1 MNKGITSTMQTLV
14 GIVTPCNWDE
24 HDQVSEV
31 SLSATDDEEYII
43 VNSERFL
50 GLVQKPI
57 RATGIVKR
65 GRKIHRTIE
74 IKKYQVLDYA
84 TLFEQVHPEHSR
96 AIGSS
101 GFVPVDQ
108 KDQPYGTSKRSRYG
122 KKGPRL
128 FSPDS

>member
-1 MNKGITSTMQTLV
+1 MNKGVTTTMQTLM

-24 HDQVSEV
+24 HDRVSEV

-50 GLVQKPI
+50 DLVQKPI
-57 RATGIVKR
+57 RATGTVKR
-65 GRKIHRTIE
+65 GRKIHRTID
-74 IKKYQVLDYA
+74 IKKYRVLDYA
-84 TLFEQVHPEHSR
+84 TLFEQVHPEYSR
-96 AIGSS
+96 AIGGS
-101 GFVPVDQ
+101 GFAPVDQ
-108 KDQPYGTSKRSRYG
+108 EEPSYGKPKRSRYG